1 VAPDDA
7 SAEQKKEAMAH
18 FTAGKAAAE
27 SKGWEKAES
36 ELRAS
41 LEVVNSPNARLVLA
55 RALRDSGKLDAAW
68 SEYAETADGA
78 THLAA
83 ADPRYQQTADAAK
96 SEHAELEPK
105 LAFVTVTVAHAPP
118 DAALKVGGRTVPA
131 AAWAA
136 PIVVPQGALDVV
148 LVGPDGKELARR
160 TVPAAVGEKTPVD
173 LDAQP
178 APPAAP
184 AAPSADDVPP
194 TDKPV
199 EDKPAPSNGRRNL
212 RVPAYAAAGVG
223 GASLIVFGVF
233 GAMEKSSYS
242 NLQSACPGGVC
253 PPSKSSEISSGK
265 TEELVANV
273 ALGLG
278 IVGVAAGATLF
289 VLSLG
294 GSSSSSSS
302 QSASTSL
309 VVSPTFIG
317 LRGAL

>member
-1 VAPDDA
+1 VSPDDA
-7 SAEQKKEAMAH
+7 SVEQKKEAMAH

-68 SEYAETADGA
+68 AEYAATAEGA

-96 SEHAELEPK
+96 SEQGELEPK
-105 LAFVTVTVAHAPP
+105 LAFVTVTIAHAPP
-118 DAALKVGGRTVPA
+118 DATLKVGGRTVPA

-136 PIVVPQGALDVV
+136 PIAVPQGALDVV
-148 LVGPDGKELARR
+148 LVGADGKELARK

-178 APPAAP
+178 APPATP
-184 AAPSADDVPP
+184 PPPSADDIPP
-194 TDKPV
+194 SDKPV
-199 EDKPAPSNGRRNL
+199 EEKPATSSSRRNL
-212 RVPAYAAAGVG
+212 RVPAYAVAGVG
-223 GASLIVFGVF
+223 GASLVVFGVF
-233 GAMEKSSYS
+233 GAMGKSSY
-242 NLQSACPGGVC
+242 NDLHAACPGGVC

-265 TEELVANV
+265 TQELVANV
-273 ALGLG
+273 ALGVG
-278 IVGVAAGATLF
+278 IAGVAAGATLF

-294 GSSSSSSS
+294 GGSSSST
-302 QSASTSL
+302 QAASASL